1 MAWRQY
7 TYELTEA
14 NRERVEDALLAAGAC
29 AVTLEAQ
36 TDEPIF
42 EVEPSDRP
50 LWNAIKLTALIDLS
64 LDNDIFLLNVNAALG
79 EILSPSNTEIIADK
93 DWTREWMD
101 HFEPIQCGQR
111 LWIVPSWHTPPANDA
126 VNLILD
132 PGLAF
137 GSGTHPTT
145 KMCLQWLDTNIQ
157 GSEKLVDYGCGSGI
171 LAIAGLLLG
180 AKHAVACD
188 IDPQAIIAT
197 NDNATRNNITPAQLS
212 SLVCEELETGIT
224 ADIVV
229 ANILANPLMGL
240 SATLCAMLKPGSHL
254 VLSGILTEQAQAV
267 IDAYQTEIALSII
280 NEDDGWVLLH
290 GSKQ

>member
-29 AVTLEAQ
+29 AVTLQAQ

-79 EILSPSNTEIIADK
+79 EAISPSETEVIADK

-111 LWIVPSWHTPPANDA
+111 LWLS
-126 VNLILD
+126 LI
-132 PGLAF
+132 
-137 GSGTHPTT
+137 H
-145 KMCLQWLDTNIQ
+145 I
-157 GSEKLVDYGCGSGI
+157 
-171 LAIAGLLLG
+171 
-180 AKHAVACD
+180 
-188 IDPQAIIAT
+188 
-197 NDNATRNNITPAQLS
+197 
-212 SLVCEELETGIT
+212 
-224 ADIVV
+224 
-229 ANILANPLMGL
+229 
-240 SATLCAMLKPGSHL
+240 
-254 VLSGILTEQAQAV
+254 
-267 IDAYQTEIALSII
+267 
-280 NEDDGWVLLH
+280 
-290 GSKQ
+290 